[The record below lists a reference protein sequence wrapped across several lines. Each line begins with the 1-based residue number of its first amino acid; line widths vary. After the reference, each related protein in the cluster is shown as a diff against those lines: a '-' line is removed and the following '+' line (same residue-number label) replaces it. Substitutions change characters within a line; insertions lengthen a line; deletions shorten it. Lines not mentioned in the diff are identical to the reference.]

1 MMKDNPRNLVLTGFM
16 GTGKTTVGKRI
27 ASVLDLR
34 FIDSD
39 EEIVRRAKMT
49 IPQIFEQFG
58 ETGFRHLESVICR
71 WLSSCS
77 DVVISTG
84 GGMLVNVQNLGV
96 MSKTGL
102 VVCLNASPEVIR
114 ERLQVSNN
122 RPLKANWEVLYE
134 QRRSAYAAIP
144 YQIET
149 TGKTPDEVS
158 GEVIALWQSSR

>member
-16 GTGKTTVGKRI
+16 GTGKTTVGKRV
-27 ASVLDLR
+27 ASILDLP

-49 IPQIFEQFG
+49 IPQIFEHFG

-71 WLSSCS
+71 WMASCS

-102 VVCLNASPEVIR
+102 VVCLNAAPEVIHQ
-114 ERLQVSNN
+114 RLQTSNN
-122 RPLKANWEVLYE
+122 RPLKANWEALYE
-134 QRRSAYAAIP
+134 QRQSAYAAIP
-144 YQIET
+144 NQIET
-149 TGKTPDEVS
+149 TGKTPDQVA
-158 GEVIALWQSSR
+158 GEVIALRQSSR